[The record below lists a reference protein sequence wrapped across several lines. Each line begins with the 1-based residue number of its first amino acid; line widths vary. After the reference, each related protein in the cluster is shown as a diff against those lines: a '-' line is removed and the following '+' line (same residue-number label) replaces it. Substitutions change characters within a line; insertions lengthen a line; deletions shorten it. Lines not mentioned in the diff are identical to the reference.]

1 MSHPAPQEPSFLP
14 GSAATMARPLGG
26 LIGLAL
32 RRPGG
37 RKAVSALTALLCVG
51 AVSIFAFPAVTDL
64 IGAQRQRHVTLNLNS
79 TKFKNEYLDG
89 VVPTGSGLTRLVIN
103 NSRVQV
109 NVVVVEGTS
118 EAALEAG
125 AGHYPETPYPCAQG
139 NVGIAGHRTTY
150 GRPFNRLNDMQ
161 EGDTVTL
168 YTPIGDC
175 TYEVVAPF
183 DGHDNPFIIE
193 PTDTEVVSQDGDL
206 GTGHW
211 LTLTSCNPPGSA
223 AQRIVLRLKMIHSTV
238 QVAPTNPNVGKGG
251 GPSSVQGGT

>member
-1 MSHPAPQEPSFLP
+1 MSQLTPQEPSFLP
-14 GSAATMARPLGG
+14 GAGVTGARPVGG
-26 LIGLAL
+26 LIGIAM

-37 RKAVSALTALLCVG
+37 RRAVSALTALLCLG

-79 TKFKNEYLDG
+79 TQFRNEYLDG
-89 VVPTGSGLTRLVIN
+89 HVPTGDGLTRLVIN
-103 NSRVQV
+103 NPRVQV

-139 NVGIAGHRTTY
+139 NVAIAGHRTTY
-150 GRPFNRLNDMQ
+150 GRPFNRINNMQ

-168 YTPIGDC
+168 YTPIGQC
-175 TYEVVAPF
+175 VYSVVAPF
-183 DGHDNPFIIE
+183 DGHGNPFIID
-193 PTDTEVVSQDGDL
+193 PTDISVVSQDGAL
-206 GTGHW
+206 ATGHW

-223 AQRIVLRLKMIHSTV
+223 AQRIVLRLKMISSTV
-238 QVAPTNPNVGKGG
+238 QVAPTNPNAGQGG
-251 GPSSVQGGT
+251 GPTSVQGGT